1 MSSIILTSSFATVA
15 SELRAKNILPT
26 KASVAFIP
34 TAGDIY
40 SETPWIAGDR
50 QALINLG
57 YEVID
62 VDLKGKSASDLEQSF
77 ADADIIFVAGGN
89 TTYLL
94 VEARRSGFDTIIRS
108 LLAQGKM
115 YIGSSA
121 GSILAGPSIEPFLE
135 EDLGEL
141 GRKIVVGRLECLGL
155 VDYIMLP
162 HYPAYAQRNDKI
174 AEQYATRFAFAKVR
188 DDGYRVATL

>member
-1 MSSIILTSSFATVA
+1 MSSIILTSSFAAVA
-15 SELRAKNILPT
+15 KELRTKNILPA

-40 SETPWIAGDR
+40 PETPWIEGDR
-50 QALINLG
+50 RALIDLG
-57 YEVID
+57 YEVTD
-62 VDLKGKSASDLEQSF
+62 VDLKGKSASALEQAF
-77 ADADIIFVAGGN
+77 ASADIIFVAGGN

-94 VEARRSGFDTIIRS
+94 VEARRSGFDTIIRN
-108 LLAQGKM
+108 LLVKGKM

-121 GSILAGPSIEPFLE
+121 GSILAGPSVEPFLE

-141 GRKIVVGRLECLGL
+141 GRKFVVGSSACLGL

-162 HYPAYAQRNDKI
+162 HYPAYAQRNDEI
-174 AEQYATRFAFAKVR
+174 AEQYAARFAFAKVR

>member
-1 MSSIILTSSFATVA
+1 MSNIILTSSFATVS
-15 SELRAKNILPT
+15 SELRAKNILPA

-40 SETPWIAGDR
+40 PETPWIDGDR
-50 QALINLG
+50 RALIELG
-57 YEVID
+57 YQVTD
-62 VDLKGKSASDLEQSF
+62 VDLKGKSVSDLQQSF

-94 VEARRSGFDTIIRS
+94 VEVQRSGFDSIVRD
-108 LLAQGKM
+108 LLKQGKV

-121 GSILAGPSIEPFLE
+121 GSILAGPSVEPFLE

-141 GRKIVVGRLECLGL
+141 GRNFVVKNPACLGL

-162 HYPAYAQRNDKI
+162 HYPSYAERNDEL
-174 AEQYATRFAFAKVR
+174 AEEYASRFAFAKVT